1 MNQFMDQFNTYTDL
15 DLDSM
20 QYGAKSMNTFKSQLM
35 SRFIQSF
42 NIFSNLND
50 VEHICDEVGNSFA
63 HLGRVSDEFH
73 GFVDGLGAEATAAR

>member
-20 QYGAKSMNTFKSQLM
+20 QYGAKSMNTFKESTHVSIHSAVQH
-35 SRFIQSF
+35 
-42 NIFSNLND
+42 FSNLND
-50 VEHICDEVGNSFA
+50 VEHIRDEVGNSFA